1 MPKAFYFDKNQ
12 NIGFRGRSLKSFN
25 LKFANIN
32 FVHVRKQSFWEKFG
46 HFPSTEQLFFFH

>member
-32 FVHVRKQSFWEKFG
+32 FLHVRKQSFWEKFG